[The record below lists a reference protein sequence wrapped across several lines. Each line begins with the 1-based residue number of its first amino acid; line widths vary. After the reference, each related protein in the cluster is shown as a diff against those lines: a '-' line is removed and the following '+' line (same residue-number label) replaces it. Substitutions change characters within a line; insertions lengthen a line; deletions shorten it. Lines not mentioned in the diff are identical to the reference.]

1 MKYVTPT
8 GELYKESGYPEDTQP
23 NSRPVAKFAPDKP
36 AYRIGEPVKL
46 VDLSYDPDAEGL
58 PDYEWSGKQEAYFA
72 AGTYEVTLRV
82 RDGKGHLS
90 DPYTHTIVVKP
101 ELYLSAAEYP
111 WYYAPVGSVVPDRGG
126 QMAAKWNQ
134 APQLQATIRRPED
147 RKLVV
152 GTDGKGI
159 GSTGLYYRDRARGK
173 ARLYAYPVNA
183 AGVPLQWGITV
194 SNPSADKK
202 VTVKATKEGK
212 LNPTLFSYSAASQA
226 VMDYMSYRGEGRT
239 LEVPAGQT
247 VWLDAVRL
255 EPGQGAVQLA
265 DIETDGDAI
274 VSFAAA
280 KPEDSALQ
288 AVGYPAAEAA
298 DAARGTYR
306 SADHAW
312 EAEAGGEVFRDL
324 RKWTIGEGSLEPP
337 VQGLDALAGT
347 VKSAGAAK
355 GSDYSLRLNH
365 PRAAAVAVRP
375 VNGVLTGTVK
385 VNGQPLVPPAGGIAA
400 QDGAWLIA
408 RTTGKEAVLDME
420 YIPSPGSAETVEW
433 LLFPL
438 EDLK

>member
-1 MKYVTPT
+1 
-8 GELYKESGYPEDTQP
+8 
-23 NSRPVAKFAPDKP
+23 
-36 AYRIGEPVKL
+36 
-46 VDLSYDPDAEGL
+46 
-58 PDYEWSGKQEAYFA
+58 
-72 AGTYEVTLRV
+72 
-82 RDGKGHLS
+82 
-90 DPYTHTIVVKP
+90 
-101 ELYLSAAEYP
+101 
-111 WYYAPVGSVVPDRGG
+111 
-126 QMAAKWNQ
+126 MAAKWNQ

-159 GSTGLYYRDRARGK
+159 GSTGLYYRDRSWGK

-288 AVGYPAAEAA
+288 AVGYPAPKRRMRQEERIDPPIMHGKRKPATRCSAICA
-298 DAARGTYR
+298 NGR
-306 SADHAW
+306 SAKAPW
-312 EAEAGGEVFRDL
+312 
-324 RKWTIGEGSLEPP
+324 S
-337 VQGLDALAGT
+337 
-347 VKSAGAAK
+347 
-355 GSDYSLRLNH
+355 
-365 PRAAAVAVRP
+365 PRCRVWMPWRERSS
-375 VNGVLTGTVK
+375 
-385 VNGQPLVPPAGGIAA
+385 PPAPP
-400 QDGAWLIA
+400 
-408 RTTGKEAVLDME
+408 KEATIRCD
-420 YIPSPGSAETVEW
+420 
-433 LLFPL
+433 
-438 EDLK
+438 